1 MLHQTQNTSIMT
13 PNVHPQTESSG
24 PSTTRF
30 LHPCNSVVPLK
41 PHHTMYTSKACWLCL
56 WGCLNAHVFPWV
68 VVIESFKCEVQT
80 KT

>member
-1 MLHQTQNTSIMT
+1 MVHQTQNTSIMT
-13 PNVHPQTESSG
+13 PNVHPQTESSA

-56 WGCLNAHVFPWV
+56 
-68 VVIESFKCEVQT
+68 
-80 KT
+80 